1 MTTYTSSQSGLWSS
15 NSTWGGAGH
24 PIDGDLATI
33 AANHVVEID
42 GDTTLGS
49 APTNDTTMVLT
60 IQNLGHLKWT
70 DSPGADWT
78 FIIKGNIDIQKGG
91 KWSVGTPTVPVPATR
106 TAIVSF
112 PSVNTTGWKI
122 QVNGTFEAYGA
133 EAYHMADATKQR
145 ATLKYA
151 LVSGTGTT
159 LKLNDPVD
167 WTVGDTVCVSNR
179 NDYINRETL
188 VIQSKIDASTYT
200 VNPTYCHLAED
211 FVVLNNRNVMF
222 QGYDNAGRGVSIYTN
237 ITSSANCDAA
247 VVNLS
252 WCSFKY
258 FGRNTSITAGTQ
270 FLYYYVVV
278 GNTASK
284 NIPDANLKLTGV
296 VIDEMSNYQPIGSI
310 HVETDLAFTGSGYK
324 LDGVHFTYRVTCGV
338 FAKLDGYFNLRN
350 VSVVYLFL
358 AGKGIYVQTG
368 NSTVDGLWVSGELPV
383 MWASS
388 TSWLLYGFFTSIK
401 NCLLYGETGYFCKQG
416 SILGSHKYIGVLE
429 SIVDNC
435 KFYGNYKGVS
445 VWTDGEAPYCLAHS
459 FVIKNCDFYACSY
472 APVTSSGFLGKLRV
486 DNCTFDGV
494 GIYGST
500 DCYPVSLS
508 RSGEGTAM
516 ALSSAVIA
524 KCTFGRYALMP
535 RSVVYFSGLTRG
547 TKISVVSCDIFQS
560 FENIDPTYVYH
571 DEADECLF
579 RYIGQSDFYTLLTR
593 WQSTVNSPMGATGC
607 NLWKSD
613 GSGSREI
620 FSIFA
625 AFRKNVLSGGSEL
638 RQQRANI
645 ESGTFSLRLMPLSNC
660 VDADINRARPL
671 EIVTAPNKNLA
682 VSIRA
687 ITTGTLQRTRASLRM
702 FGPGIFSRARQTALA
717 GVWET
722 LTVQG
727 DCNPD
732 LTEGVKHIPAL
743 VTNLVGYWAING
755 NVLDSHTNVLNG
767 TVEGAALTYFAGRLD
782 RAADLNGS
790 SQCVNLGTNV
800 LLNPTNITVCAWVKS
815 DTGTGYQMVIG
826 KRCEDALSNQAWWL
840 MISNGSWIGGVATAG
855 AEDSMTCP
863 TANTGWHHVAMTYDG
878 TTISF
883 WFDGIRYSKTHS
895 SPGNIRANATVPALI
910 GAQVTTPIPSGRY
923 RWFDGKIDD
932 VCMFDR
938 TLTPIEM
945 ASIYHLGRGL
955 RYELVRQYFDA
966 SQVQVVMSAGAN
978 NMYLPSWSTDN
989 NGYPGRAY
997 GKVSPDSN
1005 GMQDWPTIQIYTDID
1020 RLAVVESDIV

>member
-1 MTTYTSSQSGLWSS
+1 MTTYTSTQSGLWSS

-24 PIDGDLATI
+24 PVYGDLAII
-33 AANHVVEID
+33 AANHVVEIG

-60 IQNLGHLKWT
+60 IQNLGHLKWKDNPT
-70 DSPGADWT
+70 ADWT
-78 FIIKGNIDIQKGG
+78 FTINGNVDIQKGG

-122 QVNGTFEAYGA
+122 QVKGTFEVYGA
-133 EAYHMADATKQR
+133 ENYHMASGMQR
-145 ATLKYA
+145 STLKYA
-151 LVSGTGTT
+151 LMQGTGTT
-159 LKLNDPVD
+159 FKLNDPVD
-167 WTVGDTVCVSNR
+167 WQVGDYVSVCNR
-179 NDYINRETL
+179 NDYTHPEKLAIA
-188 VIQSKIDASTYT
+188 SKIDASTYT
-200 VNPTYCHLAED
+200 VSPTYCHLAED
-211 FVVLNNRNVMF
+211 FVVLVNRNVQF
-222 QGYDNAGRGVSIYTN
+222 IGYDNAGKGVSIVTN
-237 ITSSANCDAA
+237 ITTAADCDAA

-252 WCSFKY
+252 WCSFKF
-258 FGRNTSITAGTQ
+258 FGRNTYTADEFQ
-270 FLYYYVVV
+270 FLFYRILIPSGMV
-278 GNTASK
+278 GKS
-284 NIPDANLKLTGV
+284 IPDTNFKLTGV
-296 VIDEMSNYQPIGSI
+296 IVDDLSNNQPNSSI

-324 LDGVHFTYRVTCGV
+324 LDGVHFTGTGGV
-338 FAKLDGYFNLRN
+338 RYGVHACADGFFNMRN
-350 VSVVYLFL
+350 VSMVCL
-358 AGKGIYVQTG
+358 YVTG
-368 NSTVDGLWVSGELPV
+368 NGIKGRWGNCSIDGFWGCGEFRGSQ
-383 MWASS
+383 SS
-388 TSWLLYGFFTSIK
+388 LLIWFFTSIK
-401 NCLLYGETGYFCKQG
+401 NCLLYGSQGYKLAQ
-416 SILGSHKYIGVLE
+416 SSNRSDNSAYMGVLE
-429 SIVDNC
+429 SVVDNC
-435 KFYGNYKGVS
+435 KFYGSYTGVTAWS
-445 VWTDGEAPYCLAHS
+445 LGVNPFSMVHS
-459 FVIKNCDFYACSY
+459 LVVKNCDFWACF
-472 APVTSSGFLGKLRV
+472 ASSVSTYGLLGKLRME
-486 DNCTFDGV
+486 NCTVDGV
-494 GIYGST
+494 GDYLST
-500 DCYPVSLS
+500 DRSPISLG
-508 RSGEGTAM
+508 RSGEGNAM
-516 ALSSAVIA
+516 ALSSVVVA
-524 KCTFGRYALMP
+524 KCTFGRYAVQPKNTIIFDGM
-535 RSVVYFSGLTRG
+535 SGG
-547 TKISVVSCDIFQS
+547 IKVSMVACEVFQPYAVS
-560 FENIDPTYVYH
+560 DPGYH
-571 DEADECLF
+571 DIATFNLF
-579 RYIGQSDFYTLLTR
+579 RYDWFSNYTDLAER
-593 WQSTVNSPMGATGC
+593 WRAIVNAPMGATGC
-607 NLWKSD
+607 TIWKSD
-613 GSGSREI
+613 GSGIREVL
-620 FSIFA
+620 SA
-625 AFRKNVLSGGSEL
+625 MEHFRHNLLSGGSGL
-638 RQQRANI
+638 RHQRTNI
-645 ESGTFSLRLMPLSNC
+645 ESGTFSLRLVPFSNC

-702 FGPGIFSRARQTALA
+702 FGPGIFSKARQTALA

-727 DCNPD
+727 NCNPD
-732 LTEGVKHIPAL
+732 LTEGIKHVPDL
-743 VTNLVGYWAING
+743 VTNLVGYWAINN
-755 NVLDSHTNVLNG
+755 NVLDSHTNALNG
-767 TVEGAALTYFAGRLD
+767 TVEGAALTYVAGRLD

-790 SQCVNLGTNV
+790 SQCVNLGTSA
-800 LLNPTNITVCAWVKS
+800 LLNPTNITVCAWVRS

-855 AEDSMTCP
+855 AEDSMTGP

-945 ASIYHLGRGL
+945 VSIYRLGRGL
-955 RYELVRQYFDA
+955 RYELVRQYLDT

-989 NGYPGRAY
+989 NLYPGRAH
-997 GKVSPDSN
+997 GIASQGPN